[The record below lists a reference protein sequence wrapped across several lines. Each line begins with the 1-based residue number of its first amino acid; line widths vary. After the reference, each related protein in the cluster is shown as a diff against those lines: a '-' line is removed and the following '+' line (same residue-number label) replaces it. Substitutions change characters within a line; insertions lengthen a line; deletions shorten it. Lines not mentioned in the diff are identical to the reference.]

1 MQQQL
6 DLINKLRATLRDT
19 PVIMR
24 INEINSILTQLE
36 TLIKQKP
43 EPKPAIE
50 KLVPED
56 LDFKSKSKTIT
67 KKSTS
72 RKKTQE

>member
-50 KLVPED
+50 KLAPED

>member
-6 DLINKLRATLRDT
+6 DLINKLRASLRDT

-43 EPKPAIE
+43 EPKPDIE

>member
-43 EPKPAIE
+43 EPKPDIE